1 MVESMML
8 TVSKEGTP
16 NVSCHQF
23 LAPAAPA
30 QHMRLFV
37 GPVGI
42 PILMFDA
49 QSVARRLIQ
58 SVRGTDSSA
67 QEECAEANSTG
78 QMLSYAIADP
88 GTAVAYWALCE
99 KIPSVPLVAVQR
111 SPRS

>member
-23 LAPAAPA
+23 LPQMAST
-30 QHMRLFV
+30 QHVVLFV
-37 GPVGI
+37 GHLDN
-42 PILMFDA
+42 PILIIDT
-49 QSVARRLIQ
+49 QNVDVRLIR
-58 SVRGTDSSA
+58 SVRWTDSSA
-67 QEECAEANSTG
+67 QEKCTEANSTG